1 MKGSSSESDC
11 FPAEQIA
18 YNLFAVMTIGG
29 LFTYSKQAGELV
41 NIEGGAALASPRSL
55 KFISS
60 SNMLISS
67 FGSDEVSARESAACD
82 DSKHTP
88 SLALPFEG

>member
-1 MKGSSSESDC
+1 MTGSSTESDC
-11 FPAEQIA
+11 FPAEEMT
-18 YNLFAVMTIGG
+18 YNLFAVMTTGG
-29 LFTYSKQAGELV
+29 LLTYSKQAGELV

-67 FGSDEVSARESAACD
+67 FESGEVSAQESAACD
-82 DSKHTP
+82 DSERAP
-88 SLALPFEG
+88 SLA

>member
-1 MKGSSSESDC
+1 MTTIATGSSSESDC
-11 FPAEQIA
+11 FPAELIT
-18 YNLFAVMTIGG
+18 YNLFAVTNGK
-29 LFTYSKQAGELV
+29 LLTYSKQAGELV

-67 FGSDEVSARESAACD
+67 FESGEVSAQESAACD
-82 DSKHTP
+82 DSERAP
-88 SLALPFEG
+88 SLA